1 MEAVDASEPD
11 FYGADISAP
20 ATPGNIEGSL
30 PAAAN
35 AAVALAQLHHQL
47 GPDWDSDA
55 VRFPELQRLNLQS
68 QLADKE
74 TGRSFGTG
82 DEAGDNAFFRRTPFA
97 TRPIPT
103 RRIVFVSIIPT
114 TRTASVNLEP
124 FSTWPI

>member
-1 MEAVDASEPD
+1 MYVGPPKIRAYLLNGAADASEHD

-55 VRFPELQRLNLQS
+55 VRFPEL
-68 QLADKE
+68 
-74 TGRSFGTG
+74 
-82 DEAGDNAFFRRTPFA
+82 
-97 TRPIPT
+97 
-103 RRIVFVSIIPT
+103 
-114 TRTASVNLEP
+114 
-124 FSTWPI
+124 

>member
-1 MEAVDASEPD
+1 MYVGTPKTRAYLLKKNGAADASQPD

-55 VRFPELQRLNLQS
+55 VRFPELQ
-68 QLADKE
+68 QL
-74 TGRSFGTG
+74 SFCSH
-82 DEAGDNAFFRRTPFA
+82 NQL
-97 TRPIPT
+97 TRNRKVI
-103 RRIVFVSIIPT
+103 RNQR
-114 TRTASVNLEP
+114 
-124 FSTWPI
+124 